1 MIKVLRVV
9 QLKHIKKVKILDGD
23 NKITIDFSKNIT
35 KINNNLFDPFA
46 KTVIN
51 GIPSKYMHLEK
62 LFNNEDRENMLNIV
76 YDMIAKGYYS
86 ISNDYIYIDYNGSEY
101 RINTRNKDSFIIGR
115 IGNNELVTR
124 FYYEVNNIKSN
135 IVYKALSNC

>member
-1 MIKVLRVV
+1 MIKILRVV

-35 KINNNLFDPFA
+35 KINNNPFDTFS

-51 GIPSKYMHLEK
+51 GIPNKYIHLEK

-76 YDMIAKGYYS
+76 YDMIVKGCYS
-86 ISNDYIYIDYNGSEY
+86 ISNDYIYIDYNGNEY

-115 IGNNELVTR
+115 IGDNELVTR

-135 IVYKALSNC
+135 TVYEVLSNC